1 MPEHMKRREAVYY
14 FRRVVPKDL
23 QAAGNPREVCRS
35 LKTRDFGEAKRLLHL
50 ENVRFDEWVYN
61 QRKKLAQT
69 RQIAPA
75 DENARPS
82 AIADEMEEYS
92 LESAAFF
99 AELYA
104 GEDEQDGLS
113 YDQWL
118 VERQR
123 HDREQD
129 AEYFAEKQRSRTVP
143 LAQLYEDYARSSQ
156 LAVATVK
163 QWRAVIDHLVRFLG
177 HDNALRLKASDLR
190 KWRDL
195 LAAEVGPRGKPRK
208 AKTIND
214 SFLAPVRAML
224 VWALDR
230 DLLSDN
236 VASGVK
242 SLRAEKEA
250 VLRERSLTKEE
261 QVAILRGTLAQPS
274 ERLGRY
280 KAAARRWVPW
290 LCAYTGARVGEIT
303 QARSQDVADV
313 DGVWTLTITPEAGG
327 VKTNKARVVPL
338 HPHLIEQGFLEFVA
352 SCDGPMFY
360 EPRPLAKQDVRP
372 PYKLVANK
380 LAEWVRELGVTNVP
394 QPNHSWRHTFKTLSR
409 TVGIHEGAADYIQG
423 HAPANDSRAYG
434 SHDLPTLAA
443 EIAKLPRFSIE

>member
-1 MPEHMKRREAVYY
+1 MERRGPVYY
-14 FRRVVPKDL
+14 LRRVLPKDL
-23 QAAGNPREVCRS
+23 HAALGRKEIWKS
-35 LKTRDFGEAKRLLHL
+35 LGTKELSEAKRRLHIEL
-50 ENVRFDEWVYN
+50 VRFDEWVRS
-61 QRKKLAQT
+61 QREKLAQT
-69 RQIAPA
+69 RQMVPA
-75 DENARPS
+75 NENAQPS
-82 AIADEMEEYS
+82 AIAEAMEEYS
-92 LESAAFF
+92 RESDAYFTQ
-99 AELYA
+99 LY
-104 GEDEQDGLS
+104 GLDDEEDGLP
-113 YDQWL
+113 YDQWI
-118 VERQR
+118 VEREKR
-123 HDREQD
+123 DREED
-129 AEYFAEKQRSRTVP
+129 AEYFAEERRSRTVP

-163 QWRAVIDHLVRFLG
+163 QWRAVVDHLIGFLG

-195 LAAEVGPRGKPRK
+195 LATEAGTRGKPRK

-214 SFLAPVRAML
+214 SVLAPVRAML
-224 VWALDR
+224 AWALDR

-242 SLRAEKEA
+242 PLRADKEA
-250 VLRERSLTKEE
+250 VLRERNLTKDE
-261 QVAILRGTLAQPS
+261 QVAILRGTLAPPS
-274 ERLGRY
+274 VKLGRY

-303 QARSQDVADV
+303 QARSQDVANV

-338 HPHLIEQGFLEFVA
+338 HQHLIEQGFLEFVA

-360 EPRPLAKQDVRP
+360 EPRPQAKQDARP

-380 LAEWVRELGVTNVP
+380 LAQWVRELGVTEVP

-409 TVGIHEGAADYIQG
+409 TVGIPEGAADYIQG

-443 EIAKLPRFSIE
+443 EIAKLPRFSTE